1 MFDDNNEYI
10 DYDRLIDD
18 SEDLMDDDYYG
29 DDDQYDYDYAN
40 EREFDCYYHT
50 LADELTDE

>member
-18 SEDLMDDDYYG
+18 SEDLMDDEYYSNEY
-29 DDDQYDYDYAN
+29 DDYDYGN
-40 EREFDCYYHT
+40 EREFDCYYHNIT
-50 LADELTDE
+50 DELIDE